1 MAEQLICKDLN
12 SKENGNELF
21 LNKNVQEFLK
31 DADVGFVGI
40 INPMGKLTAV
50 LKEKDWIETDE
61 IRQMFYMQTGLQI
74 CMSRDFDESLGEITH
89 VVTNRKNSLMIAIP
103 LKGNVLIVSA
113 KPNSDVERITQ
124 QIMLLA
130 FSKGKF

>member
-1 MAEQLICKDLN
+1 MAKQLICKDLN
-12 SKENGNELF
+12 SQENGNDLF
-21 LNKNVQEFLK
+21 LNKNFQEFLK

-113 KPNSDVERITQ
+113 KPNSDVEKITQ
-124 QIMLLA
+124 KIMLLA

>member
-12 SKENGNELF
+12 SKEKGNDLF
-21 LNKNVQEFLK
+21 LNKNFQGFLK
-31 DADVGFVGI
+31 DADIGFVGI
-40 INPMGKLTAV
+40 INRMGNLTAV

-61 IRQMFYMQTGLQI
+61 KRQMFYRQTGLQI

-124 QIMLLA
+124 KVMLLA
-130 FSKGKF
+130 SSKGKF